1 MYPDRRCTRHL
12 YLPDRQGMG
21 ITTGDYQV
29 PDKSTIQSLLP
40 MVDYTKVE
48 FDKTTGNVTIPS
60 GMTIDLGSM
69 PKDMPVSN
77 LPSIFAI
84 TVSNPHS

>member
-1 MYPDRRCTRHL
+1 
-12 YLPDRQGMG
+12 
-21 ITTGDYQV
+21 
-29 PDKSTIQSLLP
+29 

-60 GMTIDLGSM
+60 GMTIDLGSIA
-69 PKDMPVSN
+69 KGYAVSN